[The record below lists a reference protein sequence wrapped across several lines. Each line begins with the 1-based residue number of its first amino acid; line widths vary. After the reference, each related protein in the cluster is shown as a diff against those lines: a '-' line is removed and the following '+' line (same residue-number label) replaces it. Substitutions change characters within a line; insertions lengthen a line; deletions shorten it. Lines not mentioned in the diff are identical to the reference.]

1 MKCPFCN
8 AEDLKVIDSR
18 PSESNTIRR
27 RRECS
32 VCSERFTTYE
42 KVEEIPIIVVKRD
55 NTREAFNR
63 DKIIRGIIRSCE
75 KRPVSSSEIEE
86 MAQRIERNLS
96 NQMKKEIQSTV
107 IGAMVMDELKEL
119 DEVSYVRFASV
130 YKSFKDIDTF
140 VSELKKMLSEKNK

>member
-1 MKCPFCN
+1 M
-8 AEDLKVIDSR
+8 
-18 PSESNTIRR
+18 
-27 RRECS
+27 
-32 VCSERFTTYE
+32 
-42 KVEEIPIIVVKRD
+42 
-55 NTREAFNR
+55 
-63 DKIIRGIIRSCE
+63 
-75 KRPVSSSEIEE
+75 SSSEIEE